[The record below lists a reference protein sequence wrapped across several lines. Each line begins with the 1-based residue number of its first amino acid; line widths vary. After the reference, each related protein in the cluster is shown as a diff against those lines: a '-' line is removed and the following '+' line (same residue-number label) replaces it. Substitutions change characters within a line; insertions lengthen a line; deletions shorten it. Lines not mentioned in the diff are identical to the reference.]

1 MNNTALMYSDIF
13 IPVTRVFT
21 SSKGSA
27 FPLPDDNITANAQY
41 RENLFSDLS
50 VVEAC
55 PQTQLESST
64 KYVLIPPVCKTG

>member
-41 RENLFSDLS
+41 REKPVLGFISCRGMPSD
-50 VVEAC
+50 
-55 PQTQLESST
+55 PT
-64 KYVLIPPVCKTG
+64 